1 MPPASPHQITSK
13 TCADE
18 HNLCWLRR
26 NSSEPLMFDGAIT
39 NRSGQ
44 RCFPKCALMVT
55 IQKIRRRKRIA
66 STEQPQF
73 IVEVL
78 APTFGDTGDGVK
90 KIGAVLSWGSRAAPI
105 LLPSRSQQYEFFVT
119 ISLILC
125 DKSAQPGR
133 FLHRKRSSK
142 TRDLN
147 ALIQLCENTIGTSHV
162 LSELFCFLQ
171 RFKATWVTYASR
183 EVVLVVDAE
192 VSTLLLDTYM
202 PGVVF
207 FEHGG
212 SPPLDM

>member
-1 MPPASPHQITSK
+1 
-13 TCADE
+13 
-18 HNLCWLRR
+18 
-26 NSSEPLMFDGAIT
+26 
-39 NRSGQ
+39 
-44 RCFPKCALMVT
+44 MVT

-171 RFKATWVTYASR
+171 RVKATWVTLLLYRASR

>member
-1 MPPASPHQITSK
+1 
-13 TCADE
+13 
-18 HNLCWLRR
+18 
-26 NSSEPLMFDGAIT
+26 
-39 NRSGQ
+39 
-44 RCFPKCALMVT
+44 MVT

-142 TRDLN
+142 T
-147 ALIQLCENTIGTSHV
+147 
-162 LSELFCFLQ
+162 
-171 RFKATWVTYASR
+171 
-183 EVVLVVDAE
+183 
-192 VSTLLLDTYM
+192 
-202 PGVVF
+202 
-207 FEHGG
+207 
-212 SPPLDM
+212 